1 MRTVNQSRTTVVFAA
16 ALLAGIHILA
26 GKEITTITTENYTR
40 QEFDYFISISNNYRF
55 GKEET
60 DFIYNLYNRVFKEKK
75 QPGCGK
81 CFTNVIK
88 SLKKKYDGLYTQ

>member
-1 MRTVNQSRTTVVFAA
+1 MEQELQKPPCESCKDKGEV
-16 ALLAGIHILA
+16 
-26 GKEITTITTENYTR
+26 TITTENYTR
-40 QEFDYFISISNNYRF
+40 QEFDYFLSISNNYRF

>member
-1 MRTVNQSRTTVVFAA
+1 MEQELENPPCESCKGKGEVN
-16 ALLAGIHILA
+16 LN
-26 GKEITTITTENYTR
+26 TENYTK

-55 GKEET
+55 TQEET

-81 CFTNVIK
+81 CFVNVIK